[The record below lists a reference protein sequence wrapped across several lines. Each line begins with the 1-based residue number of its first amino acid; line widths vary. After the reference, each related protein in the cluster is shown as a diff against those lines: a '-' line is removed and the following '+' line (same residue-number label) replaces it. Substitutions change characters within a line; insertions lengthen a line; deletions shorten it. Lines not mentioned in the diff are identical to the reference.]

1 MKEFIVQKTKYLISM
16 LVIIGYLFI
25 PSTVFAETTDPYLQK
40 IKDKGDITVGLSA
53 FYAPYEFHAT
63 VDGKDTI
70 VGTDI
75 LIAEKIAK
83 DMGVKLKIEEYS
95 FDALL
100 GALKTGKIDVIISGM
115 TPTPER
121 LKEVDFSNSYMTVQQ
136 KIVIRKS
143 DQNKYNS
150 LESLK
155 GVKVGAQVQTK
166 QEELANK
173 EIQADTV
180 SLQNVPD
187 IILQLQQNKI
197 DAAVIEQPVAE
208 AYLTQDDSLMF
219 ADIEINDSDK
229 ETAIALPK
237 NSPVLLKQINQSIQE
252 INDEDLMK
260 KYKDEV
266 TPLMFPETSF
276 LKKYAPYYIKGTG
289 YTIFLA

>member
-1 MKEFIVQKTKYLISM
+1 MKENIVQKTKHFISI
-16 LVIIGYLFI
+16 VIIIFSLLI
-25 PSTVFAETTDPYLQK
+25 PIISLAETPDPYLKKVQDK
-40 IKDKGDITVGLSA
+40 KDLVVGLSA

-100 GALKTGKIDVIISGM
+100 GALKTGKIDLIISGM

-121 LKEVDFSNSYMTVQQ
+121 LKEVDFSDSYMTVQQ

-143 DQNKYNS
+143 DKEKFTS
-150 LESLK
+150 LDSLK

-166 QEELANK
+166 QEELAN
-173 EIQADTV
+173 EELQADTV

-187 IILQLQQNKI
+187 IILQLQQKKI
-197 DAAVIEQPVAE
+197 DAAVIEEPVAE

-219 ADIEINDSDK
+219 ADIKLDN
-229 ETAIALPK
+229 A
-237 NSPVLLKQINQSIQE
+237 N
-252 INDEDLMK
+252 
-260 KYKDEV
+260 
-266 TPLMFPETSF
+266 
-276 LKKYAPYYIKGTG
+276 KGT
-289 YTIFLA
+289 